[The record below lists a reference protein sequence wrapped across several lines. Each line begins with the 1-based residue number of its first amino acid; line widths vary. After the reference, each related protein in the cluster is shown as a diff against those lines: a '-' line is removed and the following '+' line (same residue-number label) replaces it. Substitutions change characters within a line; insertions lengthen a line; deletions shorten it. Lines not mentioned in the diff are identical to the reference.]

1 MCIVINGKELAAKR
15 RADTGA
21 RVEKI
26 FREKKKRP
34 GLAVILVG
42 EDPGSTIYVNN
53 KRKACEEAGIRSF
66 GHTLPRSVSQLELLA
81 LIDTLNE
88 DPAVH
93 GILCQL
99 PLPGHID
106 EFTITCAIRPEK
118 DVDGLHP
125 VNVGLLSL
133 GRDCLT
139 PCTPVG
145 IMAMLKAYELPIKG
159 KHCVIIGRSNIVGK
173 PVAQL
178 MLREHATVT
187 IAHSRTED
195 LPALCKTADIV
206 ISAVGRAR
214 MITRDYIKPGATV
227 IDVGINRNEEGTV
240 VGDVDFDDVL
250 TVAGAL
256 TPVPRGVG
264 PMTIAMLLENTLH
277 AFCKIEAIGCDG
289 D

>member
-34 GLAVILVG
+34 GLAVIQVG
-42 EDPGSTIYVNN
+42 EDPASTIYVNS
-53 KRKACEEAGIRSF
+53 KKKACEEAGIRSF

-106 EFTITCAIRPEK
+106 EFTITCAIKPEK
-118 DVDGLHP
+118 DVDGFHP

-145 IMAMLKAYELPIKG
+145 ILAMLKAYDLPIKG

-214 MITRDYIKPGATV
+214 MITRDYIKSGATV
-227 IDVGINRNEEGTV
+227 IDVGINRNEEGKV

-250 TVAGAL
+250 PIAGAL

-277 AFCKIEAIGCDG
+277 AFCKIEAIVCDG